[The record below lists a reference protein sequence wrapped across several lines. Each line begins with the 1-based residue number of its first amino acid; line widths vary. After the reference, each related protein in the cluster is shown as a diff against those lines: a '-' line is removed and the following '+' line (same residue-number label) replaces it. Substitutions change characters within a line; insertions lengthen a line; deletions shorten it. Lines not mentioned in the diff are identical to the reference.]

1 MSEHNIV
8 VQGGT
13 TTRLLTAGKYCD
25 RDILVTAEGGGMSI
39 DVVTASAMPS
49 AVVDGQI
56 VVITDTTPGTV
67 YIDTDEPAS
76 PVSGDL
82 WIELAAGGD
91 AALVL
96 TDESPYLRNGLA
108 AANQWSGS
116 AWQTYDGHVGV
127 DGAWVQFSSN
137 LPAIGTALNDLTWEE
152 IAAIAA
158 AGQATK
164 YFALGDAKQIT
175 MTGTVGKIKLSNYTA
190 LAFIIGFDHNADIE
204 GSNTIHF
211 MLHKSANTVG
221 KNLAFVDE
229 GYLQQPGATGYFN
242 INGTNTNSNGWA
254 SSAMR
259 KNILGSSTAPT
270 SPKSN
275 SMVAALPSDLRAV
288 MKAVTKYTDNTGS
301 TSNTEGKVTAS
312 TDYLWLLSEHEVFGA
327 RTYANSFEM
336 NYQKQ
341 YEYFASGNSKVFYS
355 HDYES
360 YADYWWLRSPNVNGS
375 TGFCCVG
382 NSGNA
387 DTRNAGYSL
396 GCSPCFCV

>member
-25 RDILVTAEGGGMSI
+25 RDIFVTAEGGSLSL
-39 DVVTASAMPS
+39 DVVTASALPS

-56 VVITDTTPGTV
+56 VVITDTPPGTV

-76 PVSGDL
+76 PVAGDL
-82 WIELAAGGD
+82 WIEVAAGGD

-96 TDESPYLRNGLA
+96 TEESPYLRNGLA

-127 DGAWVQFSSN
+127 DGAWMQFSSN
-137 LPAIGTALNDLTWEE
+137 LPPIGTALNDLTWEE

-158 AGQATK
+158 AGKAKK

-175 MTGTVGKIKLSNYTA
+175 MTGTVGKITLSSQPA
-190 LAFIIGFDHNADIE
+190 WAFIIGFDHNADIE

-211 MLHKSANTVG
+211 QLFKSAQTGG
-221 KNLAFVDE
+221 KNIAFIDE
-229 GYLQQPGATGYFN
+229 GYNQQPGAAGYFN
-242 INGTNTNSNGWA
+242 MYGTNTNSNGWK
-254 SSAMR
+254 SSPMR
-259 KNILGSSTAPT
+259 TTILGSSTAPT
-270 SPKSN
+270 SPKSK

-288 MKAVTKYTDNTGS
+288 MKGVTKYTDNKGAT
-301 TSNTEGKVTAS
+301 TNAEANVTAT
-312 TDYLWLLSEHEVFGA
+312 TDYLWLPSEYEVLGA
-327 RTYANSFEM
+327 RSYANSYEK

-341 YEYFASGNSKVFYS
+341 YDYYASGNSKVFYRYS
-355 HDYES
+355 STGNTAQY
-360 YADYWWLRSPNVNGS
+360 WLRSPNVNGT
-375 TGFCCVG
+375 TGFCCA
-382 NSGNA
+382 NASGA
-387 DTRNAGYSL
+387 AYTLNAGYSL
-396 GCSPCFCV
+396 GCAPCFCV